1 MLVMFLTILV
11 FVIFLAL
18 LGEKITNCCK
28 CLSFR
33 PEEIET
39 NDSSAT
45 YFQTLSKVEKTISY
59 REEANNRVKLGLKL
73 LNDW

>member
-1 MLVMFLTILV
+1 MLVMFLAILV
-11 FVIFLAL
+11 LVIFLAL
-18 LGEKITNCCK
+18 LGEKITDCCK
-28 CLSFR
+28 SLAFR

-39 NDSSAT
+39 NESSAS
-45 YFQTLSKVEKTISY
+45 YFHTLSKIEKTISY